1 MAVKKMESFSV
12 ASGIFMN
19 DMSLLSIVTI
29 TFNNFDELLHTVE
42 SVKDLKCCEHLI
54 INGGKCQKTLEFLQS
69 FSGKSISEPDQGISD
84 AFNKGIKLSQGSAV
98 ILLNS
103 GDILLDQTYPEK
115 ALHIL
120 KEHPEVD
127 FVHANE
133 LYDDAMIG
141 EFVMRP
147 LRKQNNLY
155 PNIGKGMPYRH
166 QTMVVRKTVYEK
178 VGLFDLK
185 YVTSDYDWICR
196 WEKSC
201 IKFSG
206 SAYYLQ
212 GNPVIKM
219 DGGGISSTQE
229 GKVILEAIQIIRQYN
244 KNKRFIEKIIS
255 YTALMN
261 RLVLFFGRLFLQ
273 KLGFINVLAKM
284 KLRKYEKSIEI
295 K

>member
-1 MAVKKMESFSV
+1 
-12 ASGIFMN
+12 MN

-196 WEKSC
+196 WENSC
-201 IKFSG
+201 IKISG

-229 GKVILEAIQIIRQYN
+229 GKVILEAIQIIMQYN
-244 KNKRFIEKIIS
+244 KNKRFIEIIIS

>member
-1 MAVKKMESFSV
+1 MAVKKMEKFSV
-12 ASGIFMN
+12 APGIFMN

-42 SVKDLKCCEHLI
+42 SVKVLKCCEHLI

-196 WEKSC
+196 WENSC
-201 IKFSG
+201 IKISG

-219 DGGGISSTQE
+219 DGGGISSRNESQ
-229 GKVILEAIQIIRQYN
+229 VILEAFQIILKHNINSGFLKKVMTYSALFKRVFLYSC
-244 KNKRFIEKIIS
+244 RFILIRMGYMHILEKIK
-255 YTALMN
+255 
-261 RLVLFFGRLFLQ
+261 RL
-273 KLGFINVLAKM
+273 KYINNLT
-284 KLRKYEKSIEI
+284 IP
-295 K
+295 

>member
-1 MAVKKMESFSV
+1 MVVKKMENFSV
-12 ASGIFMN
+12 APGIFMN

-166 QTMVVRKTVYEK
+166 QTMVVRKIVYEK
-178 VGLFDLK
+178 VGIFDLK

-196 WEKSC
+196 WENSC
-201 IKFSG
+201 IKISG
-206 SAYYLQ
+206 SAHYLQ

-219 DGGGISSTQE
+219 DGGGISSRNE
-229 GKVILEAIQIIRQYN
+229 SKVILEAFQIILKHNMNSGFLKKFLTYSALLNRVFLYSC
-244 KNKRFIEKIIS
+244 RFILIRMGYMRILKKIK
-255 YTALMN
+255 
-261 RLVLFFGRLFLQ
+261 RL
-273 KLGFINVLAKM
+273 KYINNLT
-284 KLRKYEKSIEI
+284 IP
-295 K
+295 

>member
-1 MAVKKMESFSV
+1 MVVKKMENFSV
-12 ASGIFMN
+12 APGIFMN

-166 QTMVVRKTVYEK
+166 QTMVVRKTVYDNI
-178 VGLFDLK
+178 GQFDLN
-185 YVTSDYDWICR
+185 YFTSDYDWVCR
-196 WEKSC
+196 WGKSHTKSLGC
-201 IKFSG
+201 AFYFPGK
-206 SAYYLQ
+206 
-212 GNPVIKM
+212 PVVKM
-219 DGGGISSTQE
+219 DGKGISTVQE
-229 GKVILEAIQIIRQYN
+229 WKVMQEAFKIIRTHFPYN
-244 KNKRFIEKIIS
+244 FEANLAFLKRLILFCARELLNLLRLEK
-255 YTALMN
+255 
-261 RLVLFFGRLFLQ
+261 VLFIFKRKKYQ
-273 KLGFINVLAKM
+273 NNV
-284 KLRKYEKSIEI
+284 KSN
-295 K
+295 

>member
-1 MAVKKMESFSV
+1 MAVKKMENFSV
-12 ASGIFMN
+12 APGIFMN
-19 DMSLLSIVTI
+19 DLSLLSIVTI

-147 LRKQNNLY
+147 LRKRNNLY

-185 YVTSDYDWICR
+185 YVTSDYDWICK
-196 WEKSC
+196 WELSLNKSHG
-201 IKFSG
+201 K
-206 SAYYLQ
+206 AYYSQ

-229 GKVILEAIQIIRQYN
+229 SKIILEAIQIIMQYN
-244 KNKRFIEKIIS
+244 KNKRFIEIIIS

>member
-1 MAVKKMESFSV
+1 
-12 ASGIFMN
+12 MN

-54 INGGKCQKTLEFLQS
+54 INGGKCQKTLEFLQI

-98 ILLNS
+98 MLLNS
-103 GDILLDQTYPEK
+103 GDILLDQTYPGK

-120 KEHPEVD
+120 KEHPEAD

-185 YVTSDYDWICR
+185 YVTSDYDWICK
-196 WEKSC
+196 WELSLNKSHG
-201 IKFSG
+201 K
-206 SAYYLQ
+206 AYYSQ

-229 GKVILEAIQIIRQYN
+229 GKVILEAIQIIMQYN
-244 KNKRFIEKIIS
+244 KNKRFIEIIIS

>member
-1 MAVKKMESFSV
+1 
-12 ASGIFMN
+12 
-19 DMSLLSIVTI
+19 MSLLSIVTI

-69 FSGKSISEPDQGISD
+69 FSGTSISEPDQGISD

-98 ILLNS
+98 MLLNS

-155 PNIGKGMPYRH
+155 PNIGKECPI
-166 QTMVVRKTVYEK
+166 V
-178 VGLFDLK
+178 
-185 YVTSDYDWICR
+185 
-196 WEKSC
+196 
-201 IKFSG
+201 
-206 SAYYLQ
+206 
-212 GNPVIKM
+212 
-219 DGGGISSTQE
+219 
-229 GKVILEAIQIIRQYN
+229 IRQW
-244 KNKRFIEKIIS
+244 
-255 YTALMN
+255 
-261 RLVLFFGRLFLQ
+261 
-273 KLGFINVLAKM
+273 
-284 KLRKYEKSIEI
+284 
-295 K
+295 

>member
-1 MAVKKMESFSV
+1 M
-12 ASGIFMN
+12 
-19 DMSLLSIVTI
+19 
-29 TFNNFDELLHTVE
+29 
-42 SVKDLKCCEHLI
+42 
-54 INGGKCQKTLEFLQS
+54 
-69 FSGKSISEPDQGISD
+69 
-84 AFNKGIKLSQGSAV
+84 
-98 ILLNS
+98 
-103 GDILLDQTYPEK
+103 LDQTYPEK
-115 ALHIL
+115 ALHFL

-196 WEKSC
+196 WENSC
-201 IKFSG
+201 IKISG

-261 RLVLFFGRLFLQ
+261 RLVLFFGRFLLNT
-273 KLGFINVLAKM
+273 LGFENILVKIKRIKYQTFLA
-284 KLRKYEKSIEI
+284 I

>member
-1 MAVKKMESFSV
+1 MAVKKMENFSV
-12 ASGIFMN
+12 APGIFMN

-69 FSGKSISEPDQGISD
+69 FSGTSISEPDQGISD

-98 ILLNS
+98 MLLNS

-120 KEHPEVD
+120 KEHPEAD

-185 YVTSDYDWICR
+185 YVTSDYDWICK
-196 WEKSC
+196 WELSLNKSHG
-201 IKFSG
+201 K
-206 SAYYLQ
+206 AYYSQ

-229 GKVILEAIQIIRQYN
+229 GKVILEAIQIIMQYN
-244 KNKRFIEKIIS
+244 KNKRFIEIIIS

>member
-1 MAVKKMESFSV
+1 MVVKKMENFSV
-12 ASGIFMN
+12 APGIFMN

-196 WEKSC
+196 WENSC
-201 IKFSG
+201 IKISG

-219 DGGGISSTQE
+219 DGGGISSIQE

>member
-1 MAVKKMESFSV
+1 MAVKKMEKFSV
-12 ASGIFMN
+12 APGIFMN
-19 DMSLLSIVTI
+19 DLSLLSIVTI

-147 LRKQNNLY
+147 LRKRNNLY

-185 YVTSDYDWICR
+185 YVTSDYDWICK
-196 WEKSC
+196 WELSLNKSHG
-201 IKFSG
+201 K
-206 SAYYLQ
+206 AYYSQ

-229 GKVILEAIQIIRQYN
+229 GKVILEAIQIIMQYN
-244 KNKRFIEKIIS
+244 KNKRFIEIIIS

-261 RLVLFFGRLFLQ
+261 RLVLFFGRFLLNI
-273 KLGFINVLAKM
+273 LGFENILVKIKRIKYQTFLA
-284 KLRKYEKSIEI
+284 I

>member
-1 MAVKKMESFSV
+1 
-12 ASGIFMN
+12 
-19 DMSLLSIVTI
+19 
-29 TFNNFDELLHTVE
+29 
-42 SVKDLKCCEHLI
+42 
-54 INGGKCQKTLEFLQS
+54 
-69 FSGKSISEPDQGISD
+69 
-84 AFNKGIKLSQGSAV
+84 
-98 ILLNS
+98 
-103 GDILLDQTYPEK
+103 LLDQTYPEK

-185 YVTSDYDWICR
+185 YATSDYDWICK
-196 WEKSC
+196 WELSLNKSHG
-201 IKFSG
+201 K
-206 SAYYLQ
+206 AYYSQ

-229 GKVILEAIQIIRQYN
+229 SKIILEAIQIIIQRN
-244 KNKRFIEKIIS
+244 RNVGFLEKTKS
-255 YTALMN
+255 YSALMN
-261 RLVLFFGRLFLQ
+261 RLVLFYGRFLL
-273 KLGFINVLAKM
+273 KTLGFENILVKVKRIKYQSFLA
-284 KLRKYEKSIEI
+284 I

>member
-1 MAVKKMESFSV
+1 
-12 ASGIFMN
+12 MN
-19 DMSLLSIVTI
+19 DLSLLSIVTI

-147 LRKQNNLY
+147 LRKRNNLY

-185 YVTSDYDWICR
+185 YVTSDYDWICK
-196 WEKSC
+196 WELSLNKSHG
-201 IKFSG
+201 K
-206 SAYYLQ
+206 AYYSQ

-229 GKVILEAIQIIRQYN
+229 GKVILEAIQIIMQYN
-244 KNKRFIEKIIS
+244 KNKRFVEIIIS

-261 RLVLFFGRLFLQ
+261 RLVLFFGRFLLNI
-273 KLGFINVLAKM
+273 LGFENILVKIKRIKYQTFLAIN
-284 KLRKYEKSIEI
+284 
-295 K
+295 

>member
-1 MAVKKMESFSV
+1 MVVKKMENFSV
-12 ASGIFMN
+12 APGIFMN

-98 ILLNS
+98 MLLNS

-196 WEKSC
+196 WENSC
-201 IKFSG
+201 IKISG

-219 DGGGISSTQE
+219 DGGGISTTQE
-229 GKVILEAIQIIRQYN
+229 GKVILEAIQIIMQYN
-244 KNKRFIEKIIS
+244 KNKRFIEIIIS

>member
-1 MAVKKMESFSV
+1 
-12 ASGIFMN
+12 
-19 DMSLLSIVTI
+19 MSLLSIVTI

-147 LRKQNNLY
+147 LRKRNNLY

-185 YVTSDYDWICR
+185 YVTSDYDWICK
-196 WEKSC
+196 WELSLNKSHG
-201 IKFSG
+201 K
-206 SAYYLQ
+206 AYYSQ

-229 GKVILEAIQIIRQYN
+229 GKVILEAIQIIMQYN
-244 KNKRFIEKIIS
+244 KNKRFIEIIIS

>member
-1 MAVKKMESFSV
+1 
-12 ASGIFMN
+12 MN

-42 SVKDLKCCEHLI
+42 SVKNLKCCEHLI
-54 INGGKCQKTLEFLQS
+54 INGGKCQKTLAFLQS
-69 FSGKSISEPDQGISD
+69 YSGKSISEPDQGISD
-84 AFNKGIKLSQGSAV
+84 AFNKGIKLSQGGAV
-98 ILLNS
+98 IMLNS

-115 ALHIL
+115 ALYIL
-120 KEHPEVD
+120 KEHPDVD

-155 PNIGKGMPYRH
+155 PNIGRGMPYRH

-185 YVTSDYDWICR
+185 YVTSDYDWICK
-196 WEKSC
+196 WELSLKESHG
-201 IKFSG
+201 K
-206 SAYYLQ
+206 AYYSP
-212 GNPVIKM
+212 GIPVIKM

-229 GKVILEAIQIIRQYN
+229 SKIILEAIQIIIQRN
-244 KNKRFIEKIIS
+244 RNVSFLEKMKS
-255 YTALMN
+255 DLALFT
-261 RLVLFFGRLFLQ
+261 RLVFFYCRFLL
-273 KLGFINVLAKM
+273 KTMGFINILIKI
-284 KLRKYEKSIEI
+284 KRIKYHRF
-295 K
+295 

>member
-1 MAVKKMESFSV
+1 
-12 ASGIFMN
+12 MN

-29 TFNNFDELLHTVE
+29 TFNNFDELLQTVE

-147 LRKQNNLY
+147 LRKRNNLY

-196 WEKSC
+196 WENSC
-201 IKFSG
+201 IKISG

-219 DGGGISSTQE
+219 DGGGISTTQE
-229 GKVILEAIQIIRQYN
+229 GKVILEAIQIIMQYN
-244 KNKRFIEKIIS
+244 KNKRFIEIIIS

-284 KLRKYEKSIEI
+284 KLIKYEKSIEI

>member
-1 MAVKKMESFSV
+1 
-12 ASGIFMN
+12 
-19 DMSLLSIVTI
+19 MSLLSIVTI

-155 PNIGKGMPYRH
+155 PNIGREMPYRH
-166 QTMVVRKTVYEK
+166 QTIVVRRMVYDK
-178 VGLFDLK
+178 VGSFDLK
-185 YVTSDYDWICR
+185 YVSSDYDWTCR
-196 WEKSC
+196 WEISHKNSRG
-201 IKFSG
+201 KAFYFEG
-206 SAYYLQ
+206 K
-212 GNPVIKM
+212 PVIKM
-219 DGGGISSTQE
+219 DGKGVSTVQE
-229 GKVILEAIQIIRQYN
+229 WQVILEAFKIIRNHYPFRIETN
-244 KNKRFIEKIIS
+244 LTFLMRLMLFAGRELLKLLRLKKVILYLKR
-255 YTALMN
+255 
-261 RLVLFFGRLFLQ
+261 
-273 KLGFINVLAKM
+273 
-284 KLRKYEKSIEI
+284 RKYKGVVQSD
-295 K
+295 

>member
-1 MAVKKMESFSV
+1 
-12 ASGIFMN
+12 
-19 DMSLLSIVTI
+19 
-29 TFNNFDELLHTVE
+29 
-42 SVKDLKCCEHLI
+42 
-54 INGGKCQKTLEFLQS
+54 
-69 FSGKSISEPDQGISD
+69 
-84 AFNKGIKLSQGSAV
+84 
-98 ILLNS
+98 
-103 GDILLDQTYPEK
+103 
-115 ALHIL
+115 
-120 KEHPEVD
+120 
-127 FVHANE
+127 
-133 LYDDAMIG
+133 MIG

-185 YVTSDYDWICR
+185 YVTSDYDWICK
-196 WEKSC
+196 WELSLNKSHG
-201 IKFSG
+201 K
-206 SAYYLQ
+206 AYYSQ

-229 GKVILEAIQIIRQYN
+229 GKVILEAIQIIMQYN
-244 KNKRFIEKIIS
+244 KNKRFIEIIIS

>member
-1 MAVKKMESFSV
+1 MVVKKMENFSV
-12 ASGIFMN
+12 APGIFMN

-196 WEKSC
+196 WENSC
-201 IKFSG
+201 IKISG

-219 DGGGISSTQE
+219 DGGGISTTQE
-229 GKVILEAIQIIRQYN
+229 GKVILEAIQIIMQYN
-244 KNKRFIEKIIS
+244 KNKRFIEIIIS

>member
-1 MAVKKMESFSV
+1 MAVKKMEKFSV
-12 ASGIFMN
+12 APGIFMN
-19 DMSLLSIVTI
+19 DLSLLSIVTI

-147 LRKQNNLY
+147 LRKRNNLY

-185 YVTSDYDWICR
+185 YVTSDYDWICK
-196 WEKSC
+196 WELSLNKSHG
-201 IKFSG
+201 K
-206 SAYYLQ
+206 AYYSQ

-229 GKVILEAIQIIRQYN
+229 GKVILEAIQIIMQYN
-244 KNKRFIEKIIS
+244 KNKRFIEIIIS

>member
-1 MAVKKMESFSV
+1 MAVKKMEKFSV
-12 ASGIFMN
+12 APGIFMN
-19 DMSLLSIVTI
+19 DLSLLSIVTI

-147 LRKQNNLY
+147 LRKRNNLY

-185 YVTSDYDWICR
+185 YVTSDYDWICK
-196 WEKSC
+196 WELSLNKSHG
-201 IKFSG
+201 K
-206 SAYYLQ
+206 AYYSQ

-229 GKVILEAIQIIRQYN
+229 GKVILEAIQIIMQYN
-244 KNKRFIEKIIS
+244 KNKRFIEIIIS

-261 RLVLFFGRLFLQ
+261 RLVLFFGRFLLNT
-273 KLGFINVLAKM
+273 LGFENILVKIKRIKYQTFLA
-284 KLRKYEKSIEI
+284 I

>member
-1 MAVKKMESFSV
+1 MVVNKMENFSV
-12 ASGIFMN
+12 APGIFMN
-19 DMSLLSIVTI
+19 NMSLLSIVTI
-29 TFNNFDELLHTVE
+29 TFNNYDELLHTVE
-42 SVKDLKCCEHLI
+42 SVKDLNCCEHLI

-69 FSGKSISEPDQGISD
+69 FSGKSISETDQGISD

-196 WEKSC
+196 WENSC
-201 IKFSG
+201 IKISG

-219 DGGGISSTQE
+219 DGGGISTTQE
-229 GKVILEAIQIIRQYN
+229 GKVILEAIQIIMQYN
-244 KNKRFIEKIIS
+244 KNKRFIEIIIS

>member
-1 MAVKKMESFSV
+1 MAVKKMENFSV
-12 ASGIFMN
+12 APGIFMN

-178 VGLFDLK
+178 VGIFDLK

-196 WEKSC
+196 WENSC
-201 IKFSG
+201 IKISG
-206 SAYYLQ
+206 SAHYLQ

-229 GKVILEAIQIIRQYN
+229 GKVILEAIQIIMQYN
-244 KNKRFIEKIIS
+244 KNKRFIEIIIS

>member
-1 MAVKKMESFSV
+1 MVVKKMENFSV
-12 ASGIFMN
+12 APGIFMN

-196 WEKSC
+196 WENSC
-201 IKFSG
+201 IKISG

-229 GKVILEAIQIIRQYN
+229 GKVILEAIQIIMQYN
-244 KNKRFIEKIIS
+244 KNKRFIEIIIS

>member
-1 MAVKKMESFSV
+1 MAVKKMENFSV
-12 ASGIFMN
+12 APGFFMN

-54 INGGKCQKTLEFLQS
+54 INGGKCQKTLEFLQI

-98 ILLNS
+98 MLLNS

-120 KEHPEVD
+120 KEHPEAD

-147 LRKQNNLY
+147 LRKHNNLY

-166 QTMVVRKTVYEK
+166 QTMVVRRRIYDK
-178 VGLFDLK
+178 VGSFDLK
-185 YVTSDYDWICR
+185 YVTSDFDWTCR
-196 WEKSC
+196 WEVSHKHPRG
-201 IKFSG
+201 IAFYFEGK
-206 SAYYLQ
+206 
-212 GNPVIKM
+212 PVIKM
-219 DGGGISSTQE
+219 DGKGVSTVRE
-229 GKVILEAIQIIRQYN
+229 WKVMLEAIKIIRIHYPFRIVTNLTLLMRLMFFAGRELLKFFQL
-244 KNKRFIEKIIS
+244 KN
-255 YTALMN
+255 
-261 RLVLFFGRLFLQ
+261 VLFYL
-273 KLGFINVLAKM
+273 KH
-284 KLRKYEKSIEI
+284 RKYKSVTQSD
-295 K
+295 

>member
-1 MAVKKMESFSV
+1 
-12 ASGIFMN
+12 MN

-29 TFNNFDELLHTVE
+29 TFNNFDELLQTVE

-196 WEKSC
+196 WENSC
-201 IKFSG
+201 IKISG

-219 DGGGISSTQE
+219 DGGGISTTQE
-229 GKVILEAIQIIRQYN
+229 GKVILEAIQIIMQYN
-244 KNKRFIEKIIS
+244 KNKRFIEIIIS

-284 KLRKYEKSIEI
+284 KLIKYEKSIEI

>member
-1 MAVKKMESFSV
+1 MAVKKMENFSV
-12 ASGIFMN
+12 APGIFMN

-54 INGGKCQKTLEFLQS
+54 INGGKCQKTLEFLES
-69 FSGKSISEPDQGISD
+69 FSGKSISEQDQGISD

-98 ILLNS
+98 MLLNS

-120 KEHPEVD
+120 KEHPEAD

-185 YVTSDYDWICR
+185 YVTSDYDWICK
-196 WEKSC
+196 WELSLNKSHG
-201 IKFSG
+201 K
-206 SAYYLQ
+206 AYYSQ

-229 GKVILEAIQIIRQYN
+229 GKVILEAIQIIMQYN
-244 KNKRFIEKIIS
+244 KNKRFIEIIIS

>member
-1 MAVKKMESFSV
+1 MVVKKMENFSV
-12 ASGIFMN
+12 APDIFMN

-196 WEKSC
+196 WENSC
-201 IKFSG
+201 IKISE

>member
-1 MAVKKMESFSV
+1 MVVKKMENFSV
-12 ASGIFMN
+12 APGIFMN

-84 AFNKGIKLSQGSAV
+84 AFNKGIKLSKGSAV
-98 ILLNS
+98 MLLNS

-196 WEKSC
+196 WENSC
-201 IKFSG
+201 IKISG

-273 KLGFINVLAKM
+273 KLWFINTLAKM
-284 KLRKYEKSIEI
+284 KLRKSEKSIEL

>member
-1 MAVKKMESFSV
+1 
-12 ASGIFMN
+12 MN
-19 DMSLLSIVTI
+19 DMGLLSIVTI
-29 TFNNFDELLHTVE
+29 TFNNFDELLKTVE
-42 SVKDLKCCEHLI
+42 SVKNLKFCEHLI
-54 INGGKCQKTLEFLQS
+54 INGGKCQNTLEFLQS

-120 KEHPEVD
+120 KVHQEVD

-133 LYDDAMIG
+133 LYDDIMIG

-196 WEKSC
+196 WENSC
-201 IKFSG
+201 IKIIG

-212 GNPVIKM
+212 GNPVVKM

-229 GKVILEAIQIIRQYN
+229 NKIILEAIQIIKQRN
-244 KNKRFIEKIIS
+244 RNLSFLEKMKS
-255 YTALMN
+255 DLALFT
-261 RLVLFFGRLFLQ
+261 RLVLFYCRFLL
-273 KLGFINVLAKM
+273 KTMGYSFH
-284 KLRKYEKSIEI
+284 
-295 K
+295 

>member
-1 MAVKKMESFSV
+1 MAVKKMEKFSV
-12 ASGIFMN
+12 APGIFMN
-19 DMSLLSIVTI
+19 DLSLLSIVTI

-147 LRKQNNLY
+147 LRKRNNLY

-196 WEKSC
+196 WENSC
-201 IKFSG
+201 IKISG
-206 SAYYLQ
+206 SAYYMK
-212 GNPVIKM
+212 GNPVVKM
-219 DGGGISSTQE
+219 DGGGVSATQE
-229 GKVILEAIQIIRQYN
+229 SKVIWEAIQIIMQYN
-244 KNKRFIEKIIS
+244 KNKRFVEIIIS